1 MQLCLIAYTFIKDM
15 NYHCAKFYTNM
26 STNMDYT
33 NIFQFLAIFA
43 QKFYY
48 FTKKKLILGPILLRI
63 MAKIVSYIMI

>member
-1 MQLCLIAYTFIKDM
+1 MANFGLMQLWVIAYPLIKDI

-26 STNMDYT
+26 STNMDST

-48 FTKKKLILGPILLRI
+48 FTQK
-63 MAKIVSYIMI
+63 

>member
-1 MQLCLIAYTFIKDM
+1 MANFGLMQLCLIAYTLIKDM

-26 STNMDYT
+26 STNMDST

-48 FTKKKLILGPILLRI
+48 FTENIANFGTYF
-63 MAKIVSYIMI
+63 ASNHG

>member
-1 MQLCLIAYTFIKDM
+1 M

-26 STNMDYT
+26 STNMDST

-48 FTKKKLILGPILLRI
+48 FTKKYLILGRILLRI